1 MALRVGPSIFS
12 QRALLFFCLCWVIV
26 AAQGFSLVARSGG
39 DALVVLGLLNAVAS
53 LVVEHGLEGA
63 QAQQLQPM
71 GSVLVVRGLNCPT
84 ACRIF
89 WDQEAGEFLT
99 CGPPGKFQGL
109 CLRLE
114 KTFPDKMTSSQDEV
128 LHLPPPTLQARGNGP
143 GNLGHRGLEG
153 PTLAPLTAS
162 WPQGEGVSS
171 SLTTFLGGQVDC
183 LAVIPRANRP
193 GLQSCLYYMWAV
205 VLQFSGTSTAK

>member
-1 MALRVGPSIFS
+1 MEWKNVSAEGNSTGKGPEVGNSMVHLKQEDTNPEWMEQKERGDYGLESGALH
-12 QRALLFFCLCWVIV
+12 LLPEGTAFFFCLCFFFLSV

-39 DALVVLGLLNAVAS
+39 DSLVVLGLLNAVAS

-153 PTLAPLTAS
+153 PTLAP
-162 WPQGEGVSS
+162 W
-171 SLTTFLGGQVDC
+171 
-183 LAVIPRANRP
+183 
-193 GLQSCLYYMWAV
+193 
-205 VLQFSGTSTAK
+205 